1 MCERKK
7 EKEGLKMWELER
19 EKGGAIHVSKGACN
33 SRDKRGKD
41 VG

>member
-1 MCERKK
+1 MGVR
-7 EKEGLKMWELER
+7 ER
-19 EKGGAIHVSKGACN
+19 EGGAIHVSKGACN